1 MASPHPHSPVLG
13 WARTYRRAWLR
24 HDLAAGV
31 ALTALLVPQGMAY
44 AQLAGLPPITGL
56 YTSAVCLVGYA
67 VVGPSRVLVLGPD
80 SSLGPMILAT
90 TVPLLGAGG
99 DPVRAV
105 VLASGL
111 AVLVGVFMIAAGWA
125 KLGFVADL
133 LSKPTQIGYLN
144 GLALT
149 IVLGQLPKLCGFSA
163 GGQDSVHEAIGF
175 VRGVLQGSVVPAA
188 LAIGA
193 TAVLVQVLGARLV
206 PRVPGVLLAVLVSM
220 AAVPLFQMSERGVTL
235 IGALPRGFP
244 PFAVPLPRAGD
255 LAPLVVGALGITLV
269 AVTDTISTAAA
280 FARRSGD
287 SLDGNGELVGIGTA
301 NLLAGLF
308 HGFPVSTSASRTAVA
323 AAAGSRT
330 QLTGLLGAGAI
341 VLLLVAA
348 PGALADVPFP
358 TLAAIVLVA
367 SVSLADPRGLVRL
380 WRQRRIDCALS
391 VAATLGVLLL
401 GVLPGIA
408 VAVALSILDVFRR
421 AWWPYQ
427 AILGKP
433 RGVPGFHD
441 VSSYPQALLL
451 PGAVIFRFDAPL
463 FFANARTFGEQVRT
477 LADAE
482 PRPRWIIIAAEPIT
496 DVDTTAADLLEEL
509 DQDLNAQGTSLVF
522 AELKDPV
529 RAKVERYGLTGT
541 IDPAHFFPTLT
552 AAAKAYRAEFGGDWA
567 GPSSG
572 ASTAD
577 RLA

>member
-1 MASPHPHSPVLG
+1 MTTAPMA
-13 WARTYRRAWLR
+13 WARGYPRGWLR
-24 HDLAAGV
+24 HDLSAGV

-56 YTSAVCLVGYA
+56 YTSVVCLVGYA

-99 DPVRAV
+99 DPARAV
-105 VLASGL
+105 LLASAL
-111 AVLVGVFMIAAGWA
+111 AVLVGAFMVVAGWT

-133 LSKPTQIGYLN
+133 LSRPTQIGYLN

-149 IVLGQLPKLCGFSA
+149 IAAGQLPKLCGFSA
-163 GGQDSVHEAIGF
+163 AGQDSVHEAAGF
-175 VRGVLQGSVVPAA
+175 VRGALHGAVVPAA
-188 LAIGA
+188 LAVGV
-193 TAVLVQVLGARLV
+193 TAVLVQVLGPRLV
-206 PRVPGVLLAVLVSM
+206 PRIPGVLLAVLVSV
-220 AAVPLFQMSERGVTL
+220 AAVPLLHLTERGVTV
-235 IGALPRGFP
+235 IGSLPRGFP
-244 PFAVPLPRAGD
+244 PFAVPVVRAGD
-255 LAPLVVGALGITLV
+255 VAPLVVGALGITLV

-280 FARRSGD
+280 FARRNGTT
-287 SLDGNGELVGIGTA
+287 LDGNGELVGIGTA
-301 NLLAGLF
+301 NVLAGLF

-323 AAAGSRT
+323 EAAGSRT
-330 QLTGLLGAGAI
+330 QLTGLLGAAAI
-341 VLLLVAA
+341 VVLLVAA

-367 SVSLADPRGLVRL
+367 SVSLADLPGLARL

-421 AWWPYQ
+421 AWWPHQ
-427 AILGKP
+427 AVLGKP
-433 RGVPGFHD
+433 DDVPGFHD
-441 VSSYPQALLL
+441 VSRYPDAERL

-463 FFANARTFGEQVRT
+463 FFANARTFGEQVRA
-477 LADAE
+477 LADAD
-482 PRPRWIIIAAEPIT
+482 PAPRWIVIAAEPIT

-509 DQDLNAQGTSLVF
+509 DGDLNARGIDLVF

-529 RAKVERYGLTGT
+529 RAKLERYGLTRT
-541 IDPAHFFPTLT
+541 IAPAHFFPTLT
-552 AAAKAYRAEFGGDWA
+552 AAAKAYRAAFGGDWQPPGEA
-567 GPSSG
+567 SPPPDPGPPQP
-572 ASTAD
+572 
-577 RLA
+577 RP